1 MRNFGP
7 ELSDEDKK
15 SLVLRAYKK
24 LKASFEE
31 FSNPDGGKNS
41 PAKTCKD
48 LHASYPEKKS
58 GEYWIDPNGAD
69 TKDAILVFCDM
80 EKDATCVQPKP
91 VFSQEFN
98 IESEE
103 KEIWIGEAPESPF
116 DINYKADSNQMS
128 FLQLLSAK
136 AEQEIIYHCFN
147 SFAFENIRGNNRKS
161 LAFMSWNDL
170 EIKHRGKFKY
180 DVISDGCKDKNNIWD
195 KTVFR
200 IESQKPTRLPVV
212 DVKVQDFGNPTQK
225 FKLEIGQV
233 CFS

>member
-1 MRNFGP
+1 
-7 ELSDEDKK
+7 
-15 SLVLRAYKK
+15 
-24 LKASFEE
+24 
-31 FSNPDGGKNS
+31 
-41 PAKTCKD
+41 
-48 LHASYPEKKS
+48 
-58 GEYWIDPNGAD
+58 
-69 TKDAILVFCDM
+69 M

-180 DVISDGCKDKNNIWD
+180 DVISDGCKDKNNSWD

-212 DVKVQDFGNPTQK
+212 DVKVQDFGNPSQK